1 MGLQNRQLAEVTR
14 KEIKMKRIACLI
26 DSLSE
31 GGAQRQMIGL
41 AKLLTESGYIVK
53 FIWYYPGGFYEPL
66 LHSTNV
72 DCVNI
77 RPTNRIDR
85 ILKIRSELSKF
96 SPDVVIAYLGGPVIT
111 MGAFKMFGAKFKL
124 ITSERIAYSSMNLS
138 IMQRLRFFM
147 HRFADVIVPN
157 SHAMEQFM
165 RQNFKALAPKL
176 VTITN
181 FTDTIHFKP
190 AHKNAESETITILSV
205 GRISSQKNI
214 LNYIKAIATLKDRY
228 QFRIKWFGGI
238 SSDEYYQ
245 SCLKLIETLG
255 LSDFFS
261 FYKSSRDILNEYQS
275 ADIFCL
281 PSTFEGF
288 PNVVCEAMS
297 CSLPVACG
305 DVCDNSLI
313 VDDGENGYLFDPYNV
328 DSIANGLEKLLTLS
342 QENRRRMGENARE
355 KALKA
360 FSEKAFVEKYIELIE
375 Q

>member
-1 MGLQNRQLAEVTR
+1 
-14 KEIKMKRIACLI
+14 MKRIACLI

-41 AKLLTESGYIVK
+41 AKLLAESGYTVK
-53 FIWYYPGGFYEPL
+53 FFWYYPGGFYEPL

-72 DCVNI
+72 DYENI
-77 RPTNRIDR
+77 KSSNRLGR
-85 ILKIRSELSKF
+85 ILKIRSKLHKF
-96 SPDVVIAYLGGPVIT
+96 APDVVIAYLGGPVIT
-111 MGAFKMFGAKFKL
+111 MGIFKMFGAKFKL
-124 ITSERIAYSSMNLS
+124 ITSERIAYSSMKLS

-165 RQNFKALAPKL
+165 RHNFKALAPKL

-214 LNYIKAIATLKDRY
+214 LNYIKTLAKLKDRY
-228 QFRIKWFGGI
+228 NFRVKWFGGI
-238 SSDEYYQ
+238 NPEEYYNE
-245 SCLKLIETLG
+245 CLKEIELLG
-255 LSDFFS
+255 LSGIFS
-261 FYKSSRDILNEYQS
+261 FNKPSQDIRKEYQS

-297 CSLPVACG
+297 CGLPVACG

-342 QENRRRMGENARE
+342 QGNRRKMGENARA
-355 KALKA
+355 KALKT